1 MKILVMG
8 YGNECRED
16 DRLGHDLAP
25 VLTEWLT
32 GEGHDAEL
40 WLGQQ
45 LLPELAFNMGEVD
58 VALFVDASV
67 TPYEDGYQIEEV
79 QPSRELDGLNIH
91 SMGAPWLM
99 SLMGDLKLTP
109 PRTYLLSVNGYSF
122 NFSENLTEECRRNVE
137 KAAEAFKAW
146 WKENFEG

>member
-1 MKILVMG
+1 MKILVVG

-25 VLTEWLT
+25 MLAEWLES
-32 GEGHDAEL
+32 EGHEAEL

-45 LLPELAFNMGEVD
+45 LLPELAFDMGEAD
-58 VALFVDASV
+58 VAVFVDASV
-67 TPYEDGYQIEEV
+67 TPYEEGYLLEEV
-79 QPSRELDGLNIH
+79 SPSRELEGLNIH

-109 PRTYLLSVNGYSF
+109 PKTYLLSVNGYSF
-122 NFSENLTEECRRNVE
+122 NFAETITDRCRENVE
-137 KAAEAFKAW
+137 RAAAAFQAW
-146 WKENFEG
+146 WKKTFV